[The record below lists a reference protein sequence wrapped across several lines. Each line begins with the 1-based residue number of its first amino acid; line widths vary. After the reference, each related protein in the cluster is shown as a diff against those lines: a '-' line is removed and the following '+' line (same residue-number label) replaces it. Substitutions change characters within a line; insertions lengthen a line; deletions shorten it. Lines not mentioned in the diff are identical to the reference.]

1 MPKHFYTLLIIPHKK
16 KDSVKKFLA
25 TPIHFR
31 VATAVS
37 VVLFCF
43 FGYCAFD
50 YLSIKLE
57 QMELSNLR
65 QMTSTQQEQIDTLQ
79 EKITF
84 VERKLADLKQVDE
97 KIRTMASELTGTK
110 RGKPAPKAEAR
121 AKEQMLG
128 IGGPMPADEAGGD
141 RLTNLNRHMDRLMED
156 AAARERSLAELQEY
170 LRGQRSIA
178 AVTPSIWP
186 VTGWVTSEF
195 GARTNPF
202 GSRKEFHTA
211 LDIATKLGA
220 PIQAP
225 ADGIVSNV
233 EKRPDLGLLIQIE
246 HGRGIASLYGHLF
259 RSAVSKGQVVKRGDV
274 IGYVG
279 NSGRSTGAH
288 LHYSVSLNGVYV
300 NPRKYL
306 R

>member
-25 TPIHFR
+25 TPHHFR
-31 VATAVS
+31 LATAVS

-43 FGYCAFD
+43 FGYCAVD
-50 YLSIKLE
+50 YLTIKLE

-65 QMTSTQQEQIDTLQ
+65 NLTSTQQEQIDTLE
-79 EKITF
+79 EKISF
-84 VERKLADLKQVDE
+84 FERKLADLKQVDE
-97 KIRTMASELTGTK
+97 KIRSMASDLTGK
-110 RGKPAPKAEAR
+110 SRKAPKKEATAVR
-121 AKEQMLG
+121 EQALG
-128 IGGPMPADEAGGD
+128 VGGPMPAGEAGAD
-141 RLTNLNRHMDRLMED
+141 KLTNLNRHMDRLLED
-156 AAARERSLAELQEY
+156 ASARERSLAELQEF
-170 LRGQRSIA
+170 LRAQRNIA
-178 AVTPSIWP
+178 AVTPSVWP

-195 GARTNPF
+195 GPRSNPF
-202 GSRKEFHTA
+202 GSRREFHSGI
-211 LDIATKLGA
+211 DIATKLGA

-225 ADGIVSNV
+225 ADGIVTNV
-233 EKRPDLGLLIQIE
+233 EKRPDLGLLIQVE
-246 HGRGIASLYGHLF
+246 HGKGISTLYAHLF
-259 RSAVSKGQVVKRGDV
+259 RSAVSKGQVVKRGEV

-288 LHYSVSLNGVYV
+288 LHYSVNLNGVYV

>member
-16 KDSVKKFLA
+16 KDSVKRFLA
-25 TPIHFR
+25 TPLHFR
-31 VATAVS
+31 LTGIFSAIF
-37 VVLFCF
+37 LCF

-57 QMELSNLR
+57 QMELANLR
-65 QMTSTQQEQIDTLQ
+65 EMASTQQEQIDTLQ
-79 EKITF
+79 EKISF
-84 VERKLADLKQVDE
+84 FERKLADLRQVDE
-97 KIRTMASELTGTK
+97 KIRTMASELTGK
-110 RGKPAPKAEAR
+110 RGKTV
-121 AKEQMLG
+121 AKEKIQAREQLRG
-128 IGGPMPADEAGGD
+128 IGGPMPVDEVGPD
-141 RLTNLNRHMDRLMED
+141 KLNKLNHHMDRLLQD
-156 AAARERSLAELQEY
+156 ASARERSLAELQEY
-170 LRGQRSIA
+170 LRAQRSLA

-195 GARTNPF
+195 GRRTNPF
-202 GSRKEFHTA
+202 GGRGEFHSA

-225 ADGIVSNV
+225 ADGIVANV
-233 EKRPDLGLLIQIE
+233 EKRPDMGLMIQVE
-246 HGRGIASLYGHLF
+246 HGRGIQTLYAHLF
-259 RSAVSKGQVVKRGDV
+259 RASVSKGQVVKRGDV

-288 LHYSVSLNGVYV
+288 LHYSVSMNGVYV

-306 R
+306 P

>member
-16 KDSVKKFLA
+16 KDSVKRFLA
-25 TPIHFR
+25 TPLHFR
-31 VATAVS
+31 LTGIFSAVF
-37 VVLFCF
+37 LCF

-57 QMELSNLR
+57 QMELANLR
-65 QMTSTQQEQIDTLQ
+65 QMASTQQEQIDTLQ
-79 EKITF
+79 EKISF
-84 VERKLADLKQVDE
+84 FERKLADLRQVDE

-110 RGKPAPKAEAR
+110 RGKAAAKDKIRAR
-121 AKEQMLG
+121 EQLRG
-128 IGGPMPADEAGGD
+128 VGGPMPVDEAGPD
-141 RLTNLNRHMDRLMED
+141 KLNNLNHHMDQLLQD
-156 AAARERSLAELQEY
+156 ATARERSLAELQEY
-170 LRGQRSIA
+170 LRAQRSLA
-178 AVTPSIWP
+178 TVTPSIWP

-195 GARTNPF
+195 GRRTNPF
-202 GSRKEFHTA
+202 GGRGEFHAA

-225 ADGIVSNV
+225 ADGIVANV
-233 EKRPDLGLLIQIE
+233 EKRPDMGLMIQVE
-246 HGRGIASLYGHLF
+246 HGRGIQTLYAHLF
-259 RSAVSKGQVVKRGDV
+259 RAAVSRGQVVKRGDV

-288 LHYSVSLNGVYV
+288 LHYAVSLNSVYV

-306 R
+306 P

>member
-25 TPIHFR
+25 TPRHFR
-31 VATAVS
+31 LATAVS
-37 VVLFCF
+37 AVLFF
-43 FGYCAFD
+43 FLGYCAVD
-50 YLSIKLE
+50 YLTIKLE
-57 QMELSNLR
+57 QWELANLR
-65 QMTSTQQEQIDTLQ
+65 QLTSTQQEQIDTLQ
-79 EKITF
+79 EKVSF
-84 VERKLADLKQVDE
+84 FERKLAELKQVDE
-97 KIRTMASELTGTK
+97 KIRAMASEVTGKSRKQTK
-110 RGKPAPKAEAR
+110 DQAAASR
-121 AKEQMLG
+121 EQLLG
-128 IGGPMPADEAGGD
+128 VGGPMPAGEAGAD
-141 RLTNLNRHMDRLMED
+141 KLTNLNRHMDRLLED
-156 AAARERSLAELQEY
+156 AAARERSLAELQEF
-170 LRGQRSIA
+170 LRAQRSIA
-178 AVTPSIWP
+178 AVTPSTWP

-195 GARTNPF
+195 GPRTNPF
-202 GSRKEFHTA
+202 GSRREFHTGI
-211 LDIATKLGA
+211 DIATKLGA

-225 ADGIVSNV
+225 ADGIVTSV

-246 HGRGIASLYGHLF
+246 HGRGISTLYAHLF
-259 RSAVSKGQVVKRGDV
+259 RAAVSKGQVVRRGEV

>member
-25 TPIHFR
+25 TPFHFR
-31 VATAVS
+31 LTGIFSAIF
-37 VVLFCF
+37 LCF
-43 FGYCAFD
+43 FGYCVFD

-57 QMELSNLR
+57 QMELENLR
-65 QMTSTQQEQIDTLQ
+65 QMASTQQEQIDTLQ
-79 EKITF
+79 EKISF
-84 VERKLADLKQVDE
+84 FERKLADLRQVDE
-97 KIRTMASELTGTK
+97 KIRNMASELTGK
-110 RGKPAPKAEAR
+110 RGKAAAKDKIAPR
-121 AKEQMLG
+121 EQLRG
-128 IGGPMPADEAGGD
+128 IGGPMAADEVGPDKLA
-141 RLTNLNRHMDRLMED
+141 NLNHHMDRLLQD
-156 AAARERSLAELQEY
+156 ASTRERSLAELQEY
-170 LRGQRSIA
+170 LRAQRSLA

-195 GARTNPF
+195 GRRTNPF
-202 GSRKEFHTA
+202 GGRGEFHTA

-220 PIQAP
+220 PIQVP

-233 EKRPDLGLLIQIE
+233 EKRPDMGLMIQIE
-246 HGRGIASLYGHLF
+246 HGRGIQTLYAHLF
-259 RSAVSKGQVVKRGDV
+259 RAAVSKGQVVKRGEV
-274 IGYVG
+274 LGYVG

-306 R
+306 P

>member
-16 KDSVKKFLA
+16 KDSVKRFLA
-25 TPIHFR
+25 TPRHFR
-31 VATAVS
+31 LATVVS

-43 FGYCAFD
+43 FGYCAID

-57 QMELSNLR
+57 QWELANLR
-65 QMTSTQQEQIDTLQ
+65 QLASTQQEQIDTLE
-79 EKITF
+79 EKISF
-84 VERKLADLKQVDE
+84 FERKLADLKQVDE
-97 KIRTMASELTGTK
+97 KIRSMASEMTGK
-110 RGKPAPKAEAR
+110 SRKSPRKEAAAAR
-121 AKEQMLG
+121 EQALG
-128 IGGPMPADEAGGD
+128 VGGPQPAGEAGAGK
-141 RLTNLNRHMDRLMED
+141 LTNLNRHMDRLLED
-156 AAARERSLAELQEY
+156 AAARERSLAELQEF
-170 LRGQRSIA
+170 LRAQRSIA
-178 AVTPSIWP
+178 AVTPSVWP

-195 GARTNPF
+195 GPRSNPF
-202 GSRKEFHTA
+202 GSRREFHSGI
-211 LDIATKLGA
+211 DIATKLGA

-225 ADGIVSNV
+225 ADGIVTNV

-246 HGRGIASLYGHLF
+246 HGKGISTLYAHLF
-259 RSAVSKGQVVKRGDV
+259 RSAVSKGQVVKRGEV

-288 LHYSVSLNGVYV
+288 LHYSVNLNGVYV